1 MKDFKVEG
9 REDLYPMNLTI
20 VEKFGGFGKKCFE
33 RRVVC
38 DNSEVVSEKDV
49 LKVFAGIYY
58 C

>member
-1 MKDFKVEG
+1 M
-9 REDLYPMNLTI
+9 I
-20 VEKFGGFGKKCFE
+20 VEKVGGFGKKCFE
-33 RRVVC
+33 QRVVR